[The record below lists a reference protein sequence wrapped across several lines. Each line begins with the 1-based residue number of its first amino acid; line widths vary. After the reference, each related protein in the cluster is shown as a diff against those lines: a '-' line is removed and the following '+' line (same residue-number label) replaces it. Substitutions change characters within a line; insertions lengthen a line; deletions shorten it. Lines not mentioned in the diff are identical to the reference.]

1 MSALSLLEE
10 RERASGLSLS
20 QIESFLALVEE
31 GSMARTSRRL
41 GLGRSS
47 LSAHIKSLGDELNQR
62 LFIRVQGGLAITPAG
77 SEAYR
82 LLRPLMV
89 RASHC
94 LSYFRAAGNDGP
106 TQINAVLP
114 NGFSG
119 ALIDQAIDRVGKAII
134 KESPALWV
142 ASSYG
147 PPDAADDDALVLNF
161 GGADLQSDASASVIK
176 DRWVLIR
183 SGPSKGW
190 TTEIVPLAKLA
201 ALTIIVPKLP
211 DAQLSVLLALAE
223 RVQARINFTTLEL
236 HEIFAEGEQN
246 RNFCFVM
253 PAALLNPALVTDQFE
268 CAVLEA
274 SEFDPKISITGPHA
288 ARVGRAVVKSF
299 GRLFDRISVDRSDK
313 ADDESDRLS
322 LKHTRSFLAL
332 FEERNMRRAAQRLC
346 IVQPALTVQLHGLEE
361 LLGSPL
367 FVRSHRGLEP
377 NERAE
382 VLYSLLAPLM
392 TEFGAVVRSLRGAIG
407 GRSRR
412 LRLGLIPALDAESET
427 AEYFADALNRWSSRH
442 PEIIVQVLEAY
453 SGKLLQW
460 LSAGR
465 TDFALI
471 DRFVPDADMAFDLI
485 AEDRMAVIVD
495 SSTGLLP
502 PGPVSLEDAAKL
514 PLVLP
519 SSRHGL
525 RSILLPQLRKAGLE
539 LNPRIEVDS
548 MAAAI
553 SLVKIGRYA
562 TILPVGAIY
571 KSRDRRRL
579 SIHEIC
585 EPQILRSI
593 CLVKL
598 RNELPESATQE
609 FIEELRIAFAHA
621 GDFSEEPSR
630 KLDAEAAPRLGDL
643 RGISAR

>member
-1 MSALSLLEE
+1 MSALSAGLEE
-10 RERASGLSLS
+10 RTSGLSLS

-31 GSMARTSRRL
+31 GGMARASRRL

-89 RASHC
+89 RAAHC
-94 LSYFRAAGNDGP
+94 LSYFRAAENDDP
-106 TQINAVLP
+106 TRINVLLP
-114 NGFSG
+114 SGFSG
-119 ALIDQAIDRVGKAII
+119 ALIDQAIDRVGKAVIRQ
-134 KESPALWV
+134 SPALWV

-147 PPDAADDDALVLNF
+147 SPDAADDNAIVMNF
-161 GGADLQSDASASVIK
+161 GATDLQSDESAEVIR
-176 DRWVLIR
+176 DRWILIR
-183 SGPSKGW
+183 SGPSRGW
-190 TTEIVPLAKLA
+190 TAETAPLSKLA
-201 ALTIIVPKLP
+201 TLTITVPKLP
-211 DAQLSVLLALAE
+211 DAQLGILLALAE

-236 HEIFAEGEQN
+236 HEIFAEGARD
-246 RNFCFVM
+246 RNFCCVM

-268 CAVLEA
+268 CAVLEQ
-274 SEFDPKISITGPHA
+274 SEFDPRIGLSGDHA
-288 ARVGRAVVKSF
+288 ARVGSAIIDEFR
-299 GRLFDRISVDRSDK
+299 RLFDCISDDRSDEP
-313 ADDESDRLS
+313 DDESDRLS

-332 FEERNMRRAAQRLC
+332 FEERNMRRAAQRLS

-361 LLGSPL
+361 LLGTAL

-377 NERAE
+377 NDKAQI
-382 VLYSLLAPLM
+382 LYGLLAPLM
-392 TEFGAVVRSLRGAIG
+392 TEFGAIVGSLRGTIG

-427 AEYFADALNRWSSRH
+427 AEYFADALNRWSTRH

-465 TDFALI
+465 IDFALI
-471 DRFVPDADMAFDLI
+471 DRLVPDADMMFDLI

-495 SSTGLLP
+495 RSTGLLR

-553 SLVKIGRYA
+553 SLVKLGRYA

-598 RNELPESATQE
+598 RNELPETATQE

-621 GDFSEEPSR
+621 GEFSEEPSR
-630 KLDAEAAPRLGDL
+630 SLDAEAAPRLGEL
-643 RGISAR
+643 RDAASG

>member
-1 MSALSLLEE
+1 MSALSVVEE

-31 GSMARTSRRL
+31 GSMARASRRL

-62 LFIRVQGGLAITPAG
+62 LFVRVQGGLAITPAG

-94 LSYFRAAGNDGP
+94 LSYFRAAGNVDP
-106 TQINAVLP
+106 VQINVMLP
-114 NGFSG
+114 NGFFG
-119 ALIDQAIDRVGKAII
+119 ALIDQAIDRVGKAVIQQ
-134 KESPALWV
+134 SPALWV
-142 ASSYG
+142 ATNYG
-147 PPDAADDDALVLNF
+147 PTDPADDNALVLNF
-161 GGADLQSDASASVIK
+161 GGAELESEASAAVIH

-183 SGPSKGW
+183 CGPAKGW
-190 TTEIVPLAKLA
+190 KGQIVPLAKLA
-201 ALTIIVPKLP
+201 ALTITVPKLP
-211 DAQLSVLLALAE
+211 DTQLGVLLALAE
-223 RVQARINFTTLEL
+223 RVQARINFTSLEL
-236 HEIFAEGEQN
+236 HELFAEGAQN
-246 RNFCFVM
+246 HNFCVVM
-253 PAALLNPALVTDQFE
+253 PGALLNPALVTDQFE
-268 CAVLEA
+268 CGVVER
-274 SEFDPKISITGPHA
+274 SEFDPKIVITGRQCEH
-288 ARVGRAVVKSF
+288 VGVGVVEQL
-299 GRLFDRISVDRSDK
+299 GRLFDQLSADRSDE
-313 ADDESDRLS
+313 ADDESERLS
-322 LKHTRSFLAL
+322 LKHTRSFIAL
-332 FEERNMRRAAQRLC
+332 FEERNMRRAAQRLS
-346 IVQPALTVQLHGLEE
+346 IVQPALTVQLHSLEE
-361 LLGSPL
+361 LLESPL
-367 FVRSHRGLEP
+367 FTRSHRGLEP
-377 NERAE
+377 NERAG

-392 TEFGAVVRSLRGAIG
+392 AQFGAVVRLLRGTIG

-427 AEYFADALNRWSSRH
+427 AEYFADALNRWSNRH

-465 TDFALI
+465 IDFALI
-471 DRFVPDADMAFDLI
+471 DRFVPDADMAVDMI

-495 SSTGLLP
+495 SSTDLLP
-502 PGPVSLEDAAKL
+502 PGPVTLEDAAKL

-553 SLVKIGRYA
+553 SLVRIGRYA

-609 FIEELRIAFAHA
+609 FIEELRVAFAHA
-621 GDFSEEPSR
+621 GEFSEELSR
-630 KLDAEAAPRLGDL
+630 KLDAAAAPRLGTL
-643 RGISAR
+643 HKVSA

>member
-1 MSALSLLEE
+1 MGSAVSGLE
-10 RERASGLSLS
+10 ERASGLSHS

-82 LLRPLMV
+82 LLRPLMS
-89 RASHC
+89 RAAHC
-94 LSYFRAAGNDGP
+94 LSYFRAAENDQP
-106 TQINAVLP
+106 TRINVVLP
-114 NGFSG
+114 SGFSG
-119 ALIDQAIDRVGKAII
+119 ALIDDAIGRVGKAVMRQ
-134 KESPALWV
+134 SPALWV
-142 ASSYG
+142 ASNYG
-147 PPDAADDDALVLNF
+147 PLDADDDSAIVMNF
-161 GGADLQSDASASVIK
+161 GTTEVPSGEATEVVR
-176 DRWVLIR
+176 DRWVVIS

-190 TTEIVPLAKLA
+190 TIEAVPLSKLA
-201 ALTIIVPKLP
+201 ALTITVPKLP
-211 DAQLSVLLALAE
+211 DAQLGILLALAE

-236 HEIFAEGEQN
+236 HEVFAEGAHN
-246 RNFCFVM
+246 RNFCCVM

-268 CAVLEA
+268 CAVLEQ
-274 SEFDPKISITGPHA
+274 SEFDPRIGLSGRHA
-288 ARVGRAVVKSF
+288 ARVGSAIIDQFR
-299 GRLFDRISVDRSDK
+299 RLFDRISYDRSEED
-313 ADDESDRLS
+313 DDESERLS

-332 FEERNMRRAAQRLC
+332 FEERNMRRAAQRLS

-361 LLGSPL
+361 LLGTPL

-377 NERAE
+377 NDKAK
-382 VLYSLLAPLM
+382 VLYGLLAPLM
-392 TEFGAVVRSLRGAIG
+392 TEFAAVVRALRGPIG

-427 AEYFADALNRWSSRH
+427 AEYFADALNRWSTRH

-460 LSAGR
+460 LTSGR
-465 TDFALI
+465 IDFALI
-471 DRFVPDADMAFDLI
+471 DRLVPDADMTFDLI

-495 SSTGLLP
+495 SSTGLLQ
-502 PGPVSLEDAAKL
+502 PGPVSLEDAARL

-553 SLVKIGRYA
+553 SLVKLGRYA

-621 GDFSEEPSR
+621 GEFSEESSR
-630 KLDAEAAPRLGDL
+630 SLDAEAAPRLGEL
-643 RGISAR
+643 RDVASG